1 MLLCKKHKPA
11 MRLAGFL
18 RLRDS
23 PTLLI
28 ERTHKAASQ
37 MVQT

>member
-18 RLRDS
+18 PVRDS
-23 PTLLI
+23 LI
-28 ERTHKAASQ
+28 LMIKRTHEAASQ
-37 MVQT
+37 QVQT